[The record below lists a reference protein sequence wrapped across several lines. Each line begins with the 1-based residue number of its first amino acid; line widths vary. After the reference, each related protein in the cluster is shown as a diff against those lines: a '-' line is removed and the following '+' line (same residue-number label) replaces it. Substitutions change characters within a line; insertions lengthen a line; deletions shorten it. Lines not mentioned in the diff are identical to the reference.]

1 MAGFGR
7 ELLAS
12 ALAGTDPDEQPLR
25 HVAELPR
32 TRQPRPGWPSWADR
46 T

>member
-7 ELLAS
+7 ELLVS

-25 HVAELPR
+25 HVTELPANHG
-32 TRQPRPGWPSWADR
+32 TAAGWPSGPNGM
-46 T
+46 